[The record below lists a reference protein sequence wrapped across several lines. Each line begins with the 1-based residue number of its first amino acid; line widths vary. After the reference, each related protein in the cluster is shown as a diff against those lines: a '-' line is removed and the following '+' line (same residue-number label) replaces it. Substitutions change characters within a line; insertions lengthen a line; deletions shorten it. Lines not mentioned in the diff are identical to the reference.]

1 MCLAADA
8 GARVV
13 QFPEGMLS
21 GYVKAQIRS
30 WDEVDFD
37 EVRAQLQ
44 AVSRL
49 AGQLGVWVVLG
60 SAHQLTAPHRPHNS
74 LYVISDRGRVVDR
87 YDKRICSN
95 TEITEYF
102 SPGFE
107 PIVFDVDGFR
117 FGCAICVE
125 INFPQLFSW
134 YEQVG
139 VDCLLLSAYPSRSSE
154 LGQGVP
160 DSIFEVKARA
170 HASINCYWVALS
182 APQQTADLVPSGLI
196 GPNGAKLAE
205 APVGTDL
212 VITTLDREATDLQVA
227 LTMARPWRTSASAG
241 EISRSHQ
248 VTDQRSTDRQ
258 CL

>member
-1 MCLAADA
+1 MRRAAAA
-8 GARVV
+8 GARLV
-13 QFPEGMLS
+13 QFPEGTLS
-21 GYVKAQIRS
+21 GYAKEQIS
-30 WDEVDFD
+30 GWEEVDFD
-37 EVRAQLQ
+37 EVRAQTE

-49 AGQLGVWVVLG
+49 AGELGVWVVLG
-60 SAHQLTAPHRPHNS
+60 SAHQLTEPNRPHNS
-74 LYVISDRGRVVDR
+74 LYVISDQGLVFDR
-87 YDKRICSN
+87 YDKRICSHS
-95 TEITEYF
+95 EITEFF

-125 INFPQLFSW
+125 INFPQLFSA
-134 YEQVG
+134 YEQLG
-139 VDCLLLSAYPSRSSE
+139 VDCLLLSAYPSRKSE
-154 LGQGVP
+154 LGEGVP

-196 GPNGAKLAE
+196 GPNGGKLAE
-205 APVGTDL
+205 ALAGEDL
-212 VITTLDREATDLQVA
+212 VIATLDREAKDLQVA
-227 LTMARPWRTSASAG
+227 LTMARPWRTSAMVG
-241 EISRSHQ
+241 EIFRSRQ